1 MGGRRWG
8 EGGGCQR
15 RGRGDRATFPKQ
27 MRRGPAAEWPQSLC
41 PVNPSQ
47 ARPALGV
54 PRCVGR
60 GGEGLGVLPGLTFQ
74 HLDSHFHRGL
84 RMAQAM
90 SSGLHHLPKGPRAKG
105 TSWGR
110 DGPSAPGPPGICL
123 PPSLGSAYISLHP
136 HPGLKVF
143 PPMRLLKS
151 RPSLVSHLS
160 AVCFLNH
167 LSPWKPCS
175 LPRGEHSS
183 SAPLGFPARLS
194 IGLALSLSSVKTSFL
209 VTKGSHLTE

>member
-1 MGGRRWG
+1 M
-8 EGGGCQR
+8 
-15 RGRGDRATFPKQ
+15 
-27 MRRGPAAEWPQSLC
+27 
-41 PVNPSQ
+41 
-47 ARPALGV
+47 
-54 PRCVGR
+54 
-60 GGEGLGVLPGLTFQ
+60 GVLPGLTFQ

-194 IGLALSLSSVKTSFL
+194 IGLALSLSSVKMSFL
-209 VTKGSHLTE
+209 VTKGSHLTEYWDHRTSIDGSWGVILSPHYREGKTRALSLTAGHGKAGTRPQITLPLPEAHTPPR